1 MEFRDWKSHWEN
13 AKYANTV
20 QIFIYLNHIWTKMC
34 NWSNPASSKQMSPV
48 LQTNRHRRG
57 SEIIYASTSFYG
69 GPRVRRPALECA
81 VRSLVYQFGNRT
93 SSPQLPLNSF
103 SSLSNSLREPR
114 TFSWLSSLETTVI
127 LTSLSFEPQ
136 AGFWHSCFLIQLC
149 NPSAEFNQHKLVGVR
164 KYLGTFI
171 QY

>member
-1 MEFRDWKSHWEN
+1 MYKQKCVTDQTWHPLNWCPLFYRLIATEGPQRSCN
-13 AKYANTV
+13 A
-20 QIFIYLNHIWTKMC
+20 
-34 NWSNPASSKQMSPV
+34 SAS
-48 LQTNRHRRG
+48 
-57 SEIIYASTSFYG
+57 FCG
-69 GPRVRRPALECA
+69 GPGVRRQGLERA
-81 VRSLVYQFGNRT
+81 VRSLVCQFRDCT

-103 SSLSNSLREPR
+103 SFLSNSLHEPR
-114 TFSWLSSLETTVI
+114 TFSWLSTLETTVI
-127 LTSLSFEPQ
+127 LTSLPFQPQ